1 MKWMRFFSPTLKE
14 TPAEAEVKSHRLMLR
29 AGMMR
34 KVSAGVYSLLPL
46 GLRVTHKV
54 ERIVREEMDRTGALE
69 ILMPVLSPAELWN
82 ESGRWAVYGKELMRL
97 EDRHGRFFALG
108 PTHEEVVTDIAR
120 GEVRSYRQLPFTL
133 YQIQTKFRD
142 EVRPRFG
149 VVRARE
155 FIMKDAYS
163 FHQTEESLQETYA
176 KMYEAYT
183 RIFKRCGL
191 RFGAVTADSGAIG
204 GDVTHEFMVFA
215 DTGESLVYACKC
227 GYAATEERAEGAIE
241 EHPSDGP
248 AEDLEKVATP
258 GMKTVEEVT
267 AFLKKK
273 PWELLKTI
281 IYNSDG
287 DFVAVLMRGDRE
299 INEAK
304 LSKVLGSSA
313 LELATPEEILEVTG
327 GPLGFSG
334 PVGLKGVRVIADNS
348 VSGMSNMVT
357 GANEADAH
365 FVNVNMGRDFEAGE
379 FHDLIQA
386 MEGDR
391 CKKCGEA
398 LTAWR
403 GIEVGQI
410 FKLGTKYSTS
420 MKALFLDDK
429 GTEHPF
435 IMGCYGIGITRT
447 VAASIEQNSDDDGI
461 IWPMSIA
468 PFEVH
473 ILPTNMSDAA
483 LVETAEKIY
492 QGLLDRGIEVIM
504 DDREERPGG
513 KFKDADLIGV
523 PIRITVGERGMKEG
537 VVEIRLRESGET
549 TKVEINKAVGLACD
563 MVGDLKKRYEL

>member
-1 MKWMRFFSPTLKE
+1 MKWTRFFSPTLKE
-14 TPAEAEVKSHRLMLR
+14 TPAEAEIKSHRLMLR

-46 GLRVTHKV
+46 GLRATHKV
-54 ERIVREEMDRTGALE
+54 ERIVREEMNRTGALE
-69 ILMPVLSPAELWN
+69 ILMPVLSPAELWR
-82 ESGRWAVYGKELMRL
+82 ESGRWAVYGKELMRV

-163 FHQTEESLQETYA
+163 FHQTEESLQQTYA
-176 KMYEAYT
+176 DMYEAYT

-215 DTGESLVYACKC
+215 DTGESQVFACKC
-227 GYAATEERAEGAIE
+227 GYAATEERAEGEIVS
-241 EHPSDGP
+241 HPAD
-248 AEDLEKVATP
+248 EKQRDLEKVSTP

-267 AFLKKK
+267 AYLEKE
-273 PWELLKTI
+273 PWHLLKTI
-281 IYNSDG
+281 LYNSD
-287 DFVAVLMRGDRE
+287 DQLVAVLMRGDRE

-304 LSKVLGSSA
+304 LNKVLGSTV
-313 LELATPEEILEVTG
+313 LELATPEEIMKATG

-334 PVGLKGVRVIADNS
+334 PVGLTDIRVIADNS
-348 VSGMSNMVT
+348 VSGMTNMVT
-357 GANEADAH
+357 GANEADTHLA
-365 FVNVNMGRDFEAGE
+365 NVNLGRDFEVSE
-379 FHDLIQA
+379 FHDLVQA
-386 MEGDR
+386 VEGDR
-391 CKKCGEA
+391 CKKCGEE
-398 LTAWR
+398 LTSWR

-420 MKALFLDDK
+420 MKAQFLDDK

-447 VAASIEQNSDDDGI
+447 VAAAIEQNSDDDGI
-461 IWPMSIA
+461 FWPISIA

-473 ILPTNMSDAA
+473 VLPTNMSDKA
-483 LVETAEKIY
+483 LVEAAENIY
-492 QGLLDRGIEVIM
+492 RGLLDRGVEVIM

-513 KFKDADLIGV
+513 KFKDADLIGT

-537 VVEIRLRESGET
+537 IVEIRLRESGET
-549 TKVEINKAVGLACD
+549 TKVETGKAVDLALE

>member
-1 MKWMRFFSPTLKE
+1 MKWTRFFSPTLKE
-14 TPAEAEVKSHRLMLR
+14 TPSEAEVKSHRLMLR

-69 ILMPVLSPAELWN
+69 ILMPILSPAELWT

-163 FHQTEESLQETYA
+163 FHQDERSLQETYL
-176 KMYEAYT
+176 KMHEAYT

-191 RFGAVTADSGAIG
+191 RFGAVEADSGAIG

-215 DTGESLVYACKC
+215 DTGESQVFACKC
-227 GYAATEERAEGAIE
+227 GYAATEDRAEGEVEAHAADKE
-241 EHPSDGP
+241 EKPM
-248 AEDLEKVATP
+248 EKVDTP

-267 AFLKKK
+267 AFLGKE
-273 PWELLKTI
+273 PWQLLKTI
-281 IYNSDG
+281 IYRTDG
-287 DFVAVLMRGDRE
+287 EFIAVLMRGDRE
-299 INEAK
+299 INEVK
-304 LSKVLGSSA
+304 LSKALGGVG

-334 PVGLKGVRVIADNS
+334 PVGLKNVRMLADRS
-348 VSGMSNMVT
+348 VSEMSNMVT
-357 GANEADAH
+357 GANEADGH
-365 FVNVNMGRDFEAGE
+365 YINVTLRRDFEVGE
-379 FHDLIQA
+379 FHDLVRVV
-386 MEGDR
+386 EGDR
-391 CKKCGEA
+391 CRKCGQP
-398 LTAWR
+398 LGSWR

-410 FKLGTKYSTS
+410 FKLGTKYSAA
-420 MKALFLDDK
+420 MNAHFLDDK

-435 IMGCYGIGITRT
+435 VMGCYGIGITRT
-447 VAASIEQNSDDDGI
+447 VAAAIEQNSDEDGI
-461 IWPMSIA
+461 FWPASIA
-468 PFEVH
+468 PFEAH
-473 ILPTNMSDAA
+473 ILPTNMNDAA
-483 LVETAEKIY
+483 LVDAAESIY
-492 QGLLDRGIEVIM
+492 EGLMDRGVEVLM
-504 DDREERPGG
+504 DDRDERPGG
-513 KFKDADLIGV
+513 KFKDADLIGI

-537 VVEIRLRESGET
+537 VVEIRLRESGDI
-549 TKVEINKAVGLACD
+549 TKVETRKAVDRAVE
-563 MVGDLKKRYEL
+563 MVADLKKRYEV

>member
-1 MKWMRFFSPTLKE
+1 MRWTRFFSPTLKE
-14 TPAEAEVKSHRLMLR
+14 TPAEAETKSHRLMLR

-34 KVSAGVYSLLPL
+34 KVSAGVYTLLPL
-46 GLRVTHKV
+46 GLRVAQKV
-54 ERIVREEMDRTGALE
+54 EKIVREEMNRTGALE
-69 ILMPVLSPAELWN
+69 ILMPVLNPAELWT

-97 EDRHGRFFALG
+97 QDRHGRFFALG
-108 PTHEEVVTDIAR
+108 PTHEEIVTDIAR
-120 GEVRSYRQLPFTL
+120 GEVRSYRQLPLTL

-163 FHQTEESLQETYA
+163 FHQTEESLQDTYA
-176 KMYEAYT
+176 RMYEAYT

-191 RFGAVTADSGAIG
+191 RFGSVEADSGAIG

-215 DTGESLVYACKC
+215 DTGESQVFACKC
-227 GYAATEERAEGAIE
+227 GYAATEDRAEGEIQVYPA
-241 EHPSDGP
+241 DGKALP
-248 AEDLEKVATP
+248 MEKVSTP

-281 IYNSDG
+281 IYNSG
-287 DFVAVLMRGDRE
+287 GSFVAVLMRGDRE

-304 LSKVLGSSA
+304 LKKALGA
-313 LELATPEEILEVTG
+313 VGLELATPEEIMKVTG
-327 GPLGFSG
+327 APLGFSG
-334 PVGLKGVRVIADNS
+334 PVGLRGVRLIADNS
-348 VSGMSNMVT
+348 ISAMSNMVA

-365 FVNVNMGRDFEAGE
+365 LINVNIGRDFEADE
-379 FHDLIQA
+379 FHDLVQA

-391 CKKCGEA
+391 CKKCGEV
-398 LTAWR
+398 LSAWR

-410 FKLGTKYSTS
+410 FKLGTKYSTV
-420 MKALFLDDK
+420 MRARFLDDK
-429 GTEHPF
+429 GDEHPF

-447 VAASIEQNSDDDGI
+447 VAAAIEQNSDDDGI
-461 IWPMSIA
+461 FWPMSIA

-473 ILPTNMSDAA
+473 VLPTNMSDPA
-483 LVETAEKIY
+483 LVETAEKVY
-492 QGLLDRGIEVIM
+492 RGLLDRGIEVIL

-537 VVEIRLRESGET
+537 IVEIRLRETGET
-549 TKVEINKAVGLACD
+549 TKVAVNAAVD
-563 MVGDLKKRYEL
+563 RAAETVQELKKRYNL

>member
-1 MKWMRFFSPTLKE
+1 MKWTRFFSPTLKE

-29 AGMMR
+29 SGMMR

-46 GLRVTHKV
+46 GLRVTQKV
-54 ERIVREEMDRTGALE
+54 ERIVREEMNRTGALE
-69 ILMPVLSPAELWN
+69 ILMPVLSPAELWT

-163 FHQTEESLQETYA
+163 FHQSEESLQETYA

-215 DTGESLVYACKC
+215 DTGESQVFACKC
-227 GYAATEERAEGAIE
+227 GYAATEERAEGEIE
-241 EHPSDGP
+241 AYPTDEEPR
-248 AEDLEKVATP
+248 DLEKVETP

-273 PWELLKTI
+273 PWQLLKTI
-281 IYNSDG
+281 VYNSDG
-287 DFVAVLMRGDRE
+287 EFVAVLMRGDRE

-304 LSKVLGSSA
+304 LAKILGSAS
-313 LELATPEEILEVTG
+313 LELATPEEIVKVSG

-334 PVGLKGVRVIADNS
+334 PVGLKDVRTVADSS
-348 VSGMSNMVT
+348 VKNMANMVT

-365 FVNVNMGRDFEAGE
+365 FVNVNLGRDFEPGE
-379 FHDLIQA
+379 YADLVQA
-386 MEGDR
+386 IEGDK
-391 CKKCGEA
+391 CKKCGE
-398 LTAWR
+398 LLSSWR

-410 FKLGTKYSTS
+410 FKLGTKYSTA
-420 MKALFLDDK
+420 MKAQFLDDQ

-435 IMGCYGIGITRT
+435 IMGCYGIGVTRT

-473 ILPTNMSDAA
+473 VLPTNMSDPE
-483 LVETAEKIY
+483 LVKTAESIY
-492 QGLLDRGIEVIM
+492 HGLLDRGIEVIM

-537 VVEIRLRESGET
+537 IVEVRLRESGET
-549 TKVEINKAVGLACD
+549 TKVETGKAVDLACE
-563 MVGDLKKRYEL
+563 MVSDEKKKLEP

>member
-1 MKWMRFFSPTLKE
+1 MKWTRFFSPTLKE

-46 GLRVTHKV
+46 GLRVTQKV
-54 ERIVREEMDRTGALE
+54 ERIVREEMNRTGALE
-69 ILMPVLSPAELWN
+69 ILMPVLSPAELWQ

-108 PTHEEVVTDIAR
+108 PTHEEIVTDIAR
-120 GEVRSYRQLPFTL
+120 GEVRSYRQLPLTL

-176 KMYEAYT
+176 VMYEAYT
-183 RIFKRCGL
+183 RIFTRCGL

-215 DTGESLVYACKC
+215 DTGESKVFACKC
-227 GYAATEERAEGAIE
+227 GYAATEERAEGEIEAHEDGGPPLAI
-241 EHPSDGP
+241 
-248 AEDLEKVATP
+248 EKVATP

-267 AFLKKK
+267 AFLGRE
-273 PWELLKTI
+273 PWKLLKTI
-281 IYNSDG
+281 VYNSDG
-287 DFVAVLMRGDRE
+287 EFVAVLMRGDRE

-304 LSKVLGSSA
+304 LVKVLGSTT
-313 LELATPEEILEVTG
+313 LELATPEDILKVTG

-334 PVGLKGVRVIADNS
+334 PVGLKGVRMVADNS
-348 VSGMSNMVT
+348 VKKMSNMVT
-357 GANEADAH
+357 GANEGDAH
-365 FVNVNMGRDFEAGE
+365 LVNVNLGRDFEVGE
-379 FHDLIQA
+379 FRDLVQA

-391 CKKCGEA
+391 CVKCGEV

-410 FKLGTKYSTS
+410 FKLGTKYSTA
-420 MKALFLDDK
+420 MDARFLDDK
-429 GTEHPF
+429 GAEQPF

-447 VAASIEQNSDDDGI
+447 VAAAIEQNSDDDGI
-461 IWPMSIA
+461 FWPVSIA

-473 ILPTNMSDAA
+473 LLPTNMSDSA
-483 LVETAEKIY
+483 LVETAENIY
-492 QGLLDRGIEVIM
+492 RGLKESGVDVLM

-513 KFKDADLIGV
+513 KFKDADLIGI
-523 PIRITVGERGMKEG
+523 PIRITVGERGMKNG
-537 VVEIRLRESGET
+537 VVEIRLRETGET
-549 TKVEINKAVGLACD
+549 VKVEKAKAVERVVATI
-563 MVGDLKKRYEL
+563 GDLKKKYEL

>member
-1 MKWMRFFSPTLKE
+1 MKWTRFFSPTLKE

-46 GLRVTHKV
+46 GLRVTQKV
-54 ERIVREEMDRTGALE
+54 ERIVREEMNRTGALE
-69 ILMPVLSPAELWN
+69 ILMPVLSPAELWT

-108 PTHEEVVTDIAR
+108 PTHEEVVTDIVR
-120 GEVRSYRQLPFTL
+120 DEVRSYRQLPFTL

-215 DTGESLVYACKC
+215 DTGESRVFACEC
-227 GYAATEERAEGAIE
+227 GYAATEERAEGEIE
-241 EHPSDGP
+241 AYPTDQEVRDI
-248 AEDLEKVATP
+248 EKVSTP

-267 AFLKKK
+267 EFLKKK
-273 PWELLKTI
+273 PWQLLKTI
-281 IYNSDG
+281 VYNSDG

-304 LSKVLGSSA
+304 LAKVLGSAS
-313 LELATPEEILEVTG
+313 LDLATPEEIMKVTG

-334 PVGLKGVRVIADNS
+334 PVGLKGVRTIADNS
-348 VSGMSNMVT
+348 VVNMSDIVT

-365 FVNVNMGRDFEAGE
+365 FVNVSLGRDFEPAE
-379 FHDLIQA
+379 FADLVQA
-386 MEGDR
+386 VEGDR

-398 LTAWR
+398 LSSWR

-420 MKALFLDDK
+420 MKAQFLDDK

-447 VAASIEQNSDDDGI
+447 VAASIEQNSDNDGI
-461 IWPMSIA
+461 IWPISIA

-473 ILPTNMSDAA
+473 ILPTNMSDPD

-492 QGLLDRGIEVIM
+492 QGLLDKGVEVIM
-504 DDREERPGG
+504 DDRDERPGG
-513 KFKDADLIGV
+513 KFKDADLVGV
-523 PIRITVGERGMKEG
+523 PMRITVGERGMKEG
-537 VVEIRLRESGET
+537 IVEIRLRESGET
-549 TKVEINKAVGLACD
+549 TKVEIDKAIDLALE
-563 MVGDLKKRYEL
+563 MVGDLKKKYEL

>member
-1 MKWMRFFSPTLKE
+1 MKWTRFFSPTLKE

-46 GLRVTHKV
+46 GLRVTQKV

-69 ILMPVLSPAELWN
+69 ILMPVLNPAELWQ
-82 ESGRWAVYGKELMRL
+82 ESGRWPVYGKELMRL

-120 GEVRSYRQLPFTL
+120 GEVRSYRQLPLTL

-163 FHQTEESLQETYA
+163 FHQNEESLQETYA
-176 KMYEAYT
+176 IMYEAYT
-183 RIFKRCGL
+183 RVFKRCGL

-215 DTGESLVYACKC
+215 DTGESQVFACKC
-227 GYAATEERAEGAIE
+227 GYAATEERAEGEIE
-241 EHPSDGP
+241 AYAADEEPGDI
-248 AEDLEKVATP
+248 EKVDTP
-258 GMKTVEEVT
+258 GMKTVDEVT

-273 PWELLKTI
+273 PWQLLKTI
-281 IYNSDG
+281 LYTSDG
-287 DFVAVLMRGDRE
+287 EPVAVLMRGDRE

-304 LSKVLGSSA
+304 LNKVLGSST
-313 LELATPEEILEVTG
+313 LELATPEEILKVTG

-334 PVGLKGVRVIADNS
+334 PVGLKGIRIIADNS
-348 VSGMSNMVT
+348 VSGMANMVT
-357 GANEADAH
+357 GANEADKH
-365 FVNVNMGRDFEAGE
+365 FINVNMGRDFEAAE
-379 FHDLIQA
+379 FRDLVQA
-386 MEGDR
+386 VEGDR
-391 CKKCGEA
+391 CKKCGEV
-398 LTAWR
+398 LSSWR

-410 FKLGTKYSTS
+410 FKLGTKYSTA
-420 MKALFLDDK
+420 MKAQFLDDT

-447 VAASIEQNSDDDGI
+447 VAAAIEQNSDDDGI
-461 IWPMSIA
+461 FWPISIA

-473 ILPTNMSDAA
+473 VLPTNMSDPA
-483 LVETAEKIY
+483 LVDIAESIY
-492 QGLLDRGIEVIM
+492 RGLLDKGVEVIM

-523 PIRITVGERGMKEG
+523 PIRVTVGERGMKEG

-549 TKVEINKAVGLACD
+549 TKVETGKAVDLALE

>member
-1 MKWMRFFSPTLKE
+1 MRWTRFFSPTLKE
-14 TPAEAEVKSHRLMLR
+14 TPAEAEVKSHKLMLR
-29 AGMMR
+29 AAMMR

-46 GLRVTHKV
+46 GLRVTRKV

-69 ILMPVLSPAELWN
+69 ILMPVLSPAELWK
-82 ESGRWAVYGKELMRL
+82 ESGRWAVYGKELMRV

-120 GEVRSYRQLPFTL
+120 GEVRSYRQLPMTL

-149 VVRARE
+149 IVRARE

-163 FHQTEESLQETYA
+163 FHATEESLEETYS

-215 DTGESLVYACKC
+215 ETGESRVFACKC
-227 GYAATEERAEGAIE
+227 GYAATEERAEGGIE
-241 EHPSDGP
+241 KRAADEEPLP
-248 AEDLEKVATP
+248 LEKVSTP

-267 AFLKKK
+267 AFLRKE
-273 PWELLKTI
+273 PWRLLKTI

-287 DFVAVLMRGDRE
+287 EYVAVLMRGDRE

-304 LSKVLGSSA
+304 LAKVLGSSS
-313 LELATPEEILEVTG
+313 LELAEPEEILKVSG

-334 PVGLKGVRVIADNS
+334 PVGLKGVRIIADRS
-348 VSGMSNMVT
+348 VSDMVNMVT

-365 FVNVNMGRDFEAGE
+365 FVNVNLGRDFEPAE
-379 FHDLIQA
+379 FHDLLQVA
-386 MEGDR
+386 EGDT
-391 CKKCGEA
+391 CMKCGEM
-398 LTAWR
+398 LTSWR

-410 FKLGTKYSTS
+410 FKLGTKYSTA
-420 MKALFLDDK
+420 MRAHFLDET
-429 GTEHPF
+429 GTERPF

-447 VAASIEQNSDDDGI
+447 VAAAIEQNSDDDGI
-461 IWPMSIA
+461 FWPISIA

-473 ILPTNMSDAA
+473 ILPTNMSDPD
-483 LVETAEKIY
+483 LVATADEIY
-492 QGLLDRGIEVIM
+492 RGLLDRGVEVIM

-523 PIRITVGERGMKEG
+523 PIRITVGERGMKDG
-537 VVEIRLRESGET
+537 VVEIRLRETGKT
-549 TKVEINKAVGLACD
+549 TKVETAGAVDAALD
-563 MVGDLKKRYEL
+563 MVRDLKKRYEV

>member
-1 MKWMRFFSPTLKE
+1 MKWTRFFSPTLKE
-14 TPAEAEVKSHRLMLR
+14 TPAEAEIKSHRLMLR

-46 GLRVTHKV
+46 GLRVTQKV
-54 ERIVREEMDRTGALE
+54 ERIVREEMNRTGAME
-69 ILMPVLSPAELWN
+69 ILMPVLSPAELWT
-82 ESGRWAVYGKELMRL
+82 ESGRWPVYGKELMRL
-97 EDRHGRFFALG
+97 QDRHGRFFALG
-108 PTHEEVVTDIAR
+108 PTHEEVVTDMVR

-183 RIFKRCGL
+183 RIFTRCGL

-215 DTGESLVYACKC
+215 DTGESQVFACKC
-227 GYAATEERAEGAIE
+227 GYAATEERAEGEIE
-241 EHPSDGP
+241 AYP
-248 AEDLEKVATP
+248 ADEEARDIEKVKTP

-267 AFLKKK
+267 EFLKKK
-273 PWELLKTI
+273 PWQLLKTI

-287 DFVAVLMRGDRE
+287 NFVAVLMRGDRE

-304 LSKVLGSSA
+304 LAKVLGSAS
-313 LELATPEEILEVTG
+313 LELATPDEIAKVTG

-334 PVGLKGVRVIADNS
+334 PVGLKGVRIIADNS
-348 VSGMSNMVT
+348 VANMSNMVT
-357 GANEADAH
+357 GASEADAH
-365 FVNVNMGRDFEAGE
+365 FVNVNLGRDFEPTELA
-379 FHDLIQA
+379 DLVQA
-386 MEGDR
+386 MEGDK
-391 CKKCGEA
+391 CKKCGEM
-398 LTAWR
+398 LSSWR

-420 MKALFLDDK
+420 MKAQFLDDK
-429 GTEHPF
+429 GIEHPF
-435 IMGCYGIGITRT
+435 IMGCYGIGVTRT

-461 IWPMSIA
+461 IWPISIA

-473 ILPTNMSDAA
+473 ILPTNMSDSG

-492 QGLLDRGIEVIM
+492 QGLLDKGVEVVM

-537 VVEIRLRESGET
+537 IVEIRLRESGET
-549 TKVEINKAVGLACD
+549 TKVEIGKAIDLAYE
-563 MVGDLKKRYEL
+563 MVRDLKKKYEL

>member
-1 MKWMRFFSPTLKE
+1 MRWTRFFSPTLKE
-14 TPAEAEVKSHRLMLR
+14 TPAEAETKSHRLMLR

-34 KVSAGVYSLLPL
+34 KVSAGVYTLLPL
-46 GLRVTHKV
+46 GLRVAQKV
-54 ERIVREEMDRTGALE
+54 EKIVREEMNRTGALE
-69 ILMPVLSPAELWN
+69 ILMPVLNPAELWT

-97 EDRHGRFFALG
+97 QDRHGRFFALG
-108 PTHEEVVTDIAR
+108 PTHEEIVTDIAR
-120 GEVRSYRQLPFTL
+120 GEVRSYRQLPLTL

-176 KMYEAYT
+176 RMYEAYT

-191 RFGAVTADSGAIG
+191 RFGSVEADSGTIG

-215 DTGESLVYACKC
+215 DTGESQVFACKC
-227 GYAATEERAEGAIE
+227 GYAATEDRAEGEIHVYPA
-241 EHPSDGP
+241 DGKALP
-248 AEDLEKVATP
+248 MEKVSTP

-273 PWELLKTI
+273 PWQLLKTI
-281 IYNSDG
+281 IYNSEG
-287 DFVAVLMRGDRE
+287 SFVAVLMRGDRE

-304 LSKVLGSSA
+304 LKKALGEVG
-313 LELATPEEILEVTG
+313 LELATPEEIMKVTG
-327 GPLGFSG
+327 APLGFSG
-334 PVGLKGVRVIADNS
+334 PVGLKGVRLIADS
-348 VSGMSNMVT
+348 SISAMSNMVA

-365 FVNVNMGRDFEAGE
+365 LINVNIGRDFEADE
-379 FHDLIQA
+379 FHDLVQA
-386 MEGDR
+386 MEGDK
-391 CKKCGEA
+391 CKKCGEV
-398 LTAWR
+398 LSAWR

-410 FKLGTKYSTS
+410 FKLGTKYSTV
-420 MKALFLDDK
+420 MKARFLDDK
-429 GTEHPF
+429 GDEHPF

-447 VAASIEQNSDDDGI
+447 VAAAIEQNSDGDGI
-461 IWPMSIA
+461 FWPMSIA

-473 ILPTNMSDAA
+473 VLPTNMSDPA
-483 LVETAEKIY
+483 LVETAEKVY
-492 QGLLDRGIEVIM
+492 QGLVDRGIEVIL

-537 VVEIRLRESGET
+537 IVEIRLRETGET
-549 TKVEINKAVGLACD
+549 TKVAVNAAVD
-563 MVGDLKKRYEL
+563 RAAETVQELKKRYNL

>member
-1 MKWMRFFSPTLKE
+1 MRWTRFFSPTLKE
-14 TPAEAEVKSHRLMLR
+14 TPAEAETKSHRLMLR

-34 KVSAGVYSLLPL
+34 KVSAGVYTLLPL
-46 GLRVTHKV
+46 GLRVAQKV
-54 ERIVREEMDRTGALE
+54 EKIVREEMNRTGALE
-69 ILMPVLSPAELWN
+69 ILMPVLNPAELWT

-97 EDRHGRFFALG
+97 QDRHGRFFALG
-108 PTHEEVVTDIAR
+108 PTHEEIVTDIAR
-120 GEVRSYRQLPFTL
+120 GEVRSYRQLPLTL

-176 KMYEAYT
+176 RMYEAYT

-191 RFGAVTADSGAIG
+191 RFGSVEADSGAIG

-215 DTGESLVYACKC
+215 DTGESQVFACKC
-227 GYAATEERAEGAIE
+227 GYAATEDRAEGEIQVY
-241 EHPSDGP
+241 P
-248 AEDLEKVATP
+248 AEGKALPMEKVSTP

-273 PWELLKTI
+273 PWQLLKTI
-281 IYNSDG
+281 IYNSEG
-287 DFVAVLMRGDRE
+287 SFVAVLMRGDRE

-304 LSKVLGSSA
+304 LKKVLGEVG
-313 LELATPEEILEVTG
+313 LELATPEEIMKVTG
-327 GPLGFSG
+327 APLGFSG
-334 PVGLKGVRVIADNS
+334 PVGLKGVRLIADNS
-348 VSGMSNMVT
+348 ISAMSNMVA

-365 FVNVNMGRDFEAGE
+365 LINVNIGRDFEADE
-379 FHDLIQA
+379 FHDLVQA
-386 MEGDR
+386 MEGDK
-391 CKKCGEA
+391 CKKCGEV
-398 LTAWR
+398 LSAWR

-410 FKLGTKYSTS
+410 FKLGTKYSTV
-420 MKALFLDDK
+420 MKARFLDDK
-429 GTEHPF
+429 GDDHPF

-447 VAASIEQNSDDDGI
+447 VAAAIEQNSDDDGI
-461 IWPMSIA
+461 FWPMSIA

-473 ILPTNMSDAA
+473 VLPTNMSDPA
-483 LVETAEKIY
+483 LVETAEKVY
-492 QGLLDRGIEVIM
+492 QGLLDRGIEVIL

-537 VVEIRLRESGET
+537 IVEIRLRETGET
-549 TKVEINKAVGLACD
+549 TRVAANAAVDRAAET
-563 MVGDLKKRYEL
+563 VQELKKRYNL

>member
-1 MKWMRFFSPTLKE
+1 MRWTRFFSPTLKE
-14 TPAEAEVKSHRLMLR
+14 TPAEAETKSHRLMLR

-34 KVSAGVYSLLPL
+34 KVSAGVYTLLPL
-46 GLRVTHKV
+46 GLRVAQKV
-54 ERIVREEMDRTGALE
+54 EKIVREEMNRTGALE
-69 ILMPVLSPAELWN
+69 ILMPVLNPAELWT

-97 EDRHGRFFALG
+97 QDRHGRFFALG
-108 PTHEEVVTDIAR
+108 PTHEEIVTDIAR
-120 GEVRSYRQLPFTL
+120 GEVRSYRQLPLTL

-176 KMYEAYT
+176 RMYEAYT

-191 RFGAVTADSGAIG
+191 RFGSVEADSGAIG

-215 DTGESLVYACKC
+215 DTGESQVFACKC
-227 GYAATEERAEGAIE
+227 GYAATEDRAEGEIQFYPA
-241 EHPSDGP
+241 DGKALP
-248 AEDLEKVATP
+248 MEKVSTP

-273 PWELLKTI
+273 PWQLLKTI
-281 IYNSDG
+281 IYNSEG
-287 DFVAVLMRGDRE
+287 SFVAVLMRGDRE

-304 LSKVLGSSA
+304 LKKALGEVG
-313 LELATPEEILEVTG
+313 LELATPEEIMKVTG
-327 GPLGFSG
+327 APLGFSG
-334 PVGLKGVRVIADNS
+334 PVGLKGVRLIADS
-348 VSGMSNMVT
+348 SISAMSNMVA

-365 FVNVNMGRDFEAGE
+365 LINVNIGRDFEADE
-379 FHDLIQA
+379 FHDLVQA

-391 CKKCGEA
+391 CKKCGEV
-398 LTAWR
+398 LSAWR

-410 FKLGTKYSTS
+410 FKLGTKYSTV
-420 MKALFLDDK
+420 MKARFLDDK
-429 GTEHPF
+429 GDEHPF

-447 VAASIEQNSDDDGI
+447 VAAAIEQNSDGDGI
-461 IWPMSIA
+461 FWPMSIA

-473 ILPTNMSDAA
+473 VLPTNMSDPA
-483 LVETAEKIY
+483 LVETAEKVY
-492 QGLLDRGIEVIM
+492 QGLLDRGIEVIL

-537 VVEIRLRESGET
+537 IVEIRLRETGET
-549 TKVEINKAVGLACD
+549 TKVAVNAAVGRAAET
-563 MVGDLKKRYEL
+563 VQELKKRYNL